1 MQTVLHVLIL
11 QVILIHIY
19 NVTLNSANN
28 PNQGKIMDFDS
39 EKEKEKEKKKKPA
52 HIHLNK

>member
-1 MQTVLHVLIL
+1 MQTVLHVSIL

-19 NVTLNSANN
+19 NVTLNPAHN

-39 EKEKEKEKKKKPA
+39 VKKNNKK
-52 HIHLNK
+52 